1 MGVVDVYPG
10 DIREGFP
17 PKSSDGAIA
26 PPLNSQGPET
36 TQGEH
41 HGRLPIQKFRLRHH
55 GDGDIHL
62 GHQINLQQTED
73 EEQGSTDP
81 MPAPK
86 QGALKSSS
94 KGLQKAKRRWYIVSV
109 DDGSGLGLQK
119 AKSPW

>member
-94 KGLQKAKRRWYIVSV
+94 
-109 DDGSGLGLQK
+109 
-119 AKSPW
+119 